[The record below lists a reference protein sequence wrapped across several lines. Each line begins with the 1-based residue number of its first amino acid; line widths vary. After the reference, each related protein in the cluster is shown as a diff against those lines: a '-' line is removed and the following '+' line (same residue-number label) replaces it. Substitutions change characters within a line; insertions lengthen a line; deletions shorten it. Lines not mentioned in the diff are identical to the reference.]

1 MTSLPYTNIQKGPI
15 NLNVYQDE
23 NEKLKA
29 LNCKYLNLKDRNH
42 NYTHN
47 ILSDISKS

>member
-23 NEKLKA
+23 NEKAMAKQRTHEKDLK
-29 LNCKYLNLKDRNH
+29 
-42 NYTHN
+42 
-47 ILSDISKS
+47 IL